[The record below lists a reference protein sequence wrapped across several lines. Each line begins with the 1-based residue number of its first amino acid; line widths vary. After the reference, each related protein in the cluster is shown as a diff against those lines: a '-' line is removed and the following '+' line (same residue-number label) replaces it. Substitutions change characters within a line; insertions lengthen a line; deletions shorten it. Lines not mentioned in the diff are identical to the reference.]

1 MTFLK
6 VFFMILVILIVLILF
21 LFIVAIFTKIKIDMT
36 YKFQPHEQR
45 ATIFIKAFF
54 GLFRYRIEIPSEKLR
69 KNKESEMQINE
80 HDEETNQQDDEE
92 GLSSFEPIKQIL
104 HHIHELYD
112 ILKDFFKKVRIVD
125 LEWKSVIG
133 TGNAASAAIVAGAG
147 WAFKG
152 NVIGMISNYFLLKVY
167 PKLEITPVFNRA
179 TSETYLRCMIQVKVG
194 HAILAGIKLLRFW
207 KKNVLKSSSSPKPI
221 NNGPTS
227 EEQSI

>member
-6 VFFMILVILIVLILF
+6 VFFVSLVILIVLILF
-21 LFIVAIFTKIKIDMT
+21 LFVVAIFTRIKIDTT

-54 GLFRYRIEIPSEKLR
+54 GLFRYRIEIPSEKLKA
-69 KNKESEMQINE
+69 KNEIQSSK
-80 HDEETNQQDDEE
+80 HDEGTGQHDDEE
-92 GLSSFEPIKQIL
+92 DLSSFEPIKQVL

-112 ILKDFFKKVRIVD
+112 ILKEFFKKVRIVEF
-125 LEWKSVIG
+125 EWKSAIG
-133 TGNAASAAIVAGAG
+133 TGNAASAAIIAGAG

-152 NVIGMISNYFLLKVY
+152 NVIGIISNYFSLKVY

-207 KKNVLKSSSSPKPI
+207 KKNVSKNSSSPKPI
-221 NNGPTS
+221 KNGPTG